1 MRRSNDNWTICLYC
15 VRYIKT
21 YIWHMMTGRFEKSQN
36 ETLYDWSRTETLLKA
51 EKSSYKTVTRQRPC
65 YYAKKCLRNKVTKT
79 KTATKT
85 RTKTKTKTKTRT
97 NTRTNTKTKTRTRIK
112 TKTLLQCRE
121 VSVQHG
127 DLLTFLKGVGSGQ
140 MFKQGCSLLPTVVV
154 RTTIIVSS
162 SAVEVGFLRGLCQR
176 SGYLVAEPGM
186 GAQWLTRR
194 DHFGHVC
201 ESHVGVWVYRESG
214 AWEQVVVR
222 VRRHQVV
229 AVLSQEPVG
238 LHQALAL
245 HVHLG
250 KY

>member
-1 MRRSNDNWTICLYC
+1 LC
-15 VRYIKT
+15 
-21 YIWHMMTGRFEKSQN
+21 
-36 ETLYDWSRTETLLKA
+36 
-51 EKSSYKTVTRQRPC
+51 
-65 YYAKKCLRNKVTKT
+65 NKVIKA

-85 RTKTKTKTKTRT
+85 RTRT
-97 NTRTNTKTKTRTRIK
+97 K

-140 MFKQGCSLLPTVVV
+140 MLKQGCSLLPTVGM

-162 SAVEVGFLRGLCQR
+162 SALLEGFLRGLGQR

-201 ESHVGVWVYRESG
+201 ESHVGV
-214 AWEQVVVR
+214 
-222 VRRHQVV
+222 
-229 AVLSQEPVG
+229 
-238 LHQALAL
+238 
-245 HVHLG
+245 
-250 KY
+250 